1 MDDGWWRMD
10 GCVDGRMH
18 RWVASG
24 WLERKMDGGVVGSNE
39 QMSETLLELLKF
51 YPVPSHSFHLTTH
64 QATC

>member
-24 WLERKMDGGVVGSNE
+24 WLERKMDGGIDE
-39 QMSETLLELLKF
+39 WLDQMNR
-51 YPVPSHSFHLTTH
+51 
-64 QATC
+64 